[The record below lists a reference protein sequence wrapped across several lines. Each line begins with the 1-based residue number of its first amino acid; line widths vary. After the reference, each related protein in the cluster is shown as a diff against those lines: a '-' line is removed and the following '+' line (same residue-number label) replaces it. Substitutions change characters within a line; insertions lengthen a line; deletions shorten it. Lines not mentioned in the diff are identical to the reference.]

1 MKYTFCTR
9 IYIYCTKIASENK
22 MADDSVVLCDALCF
36 IVNKYGKVH
45 ETTLKSVLTDFYDVD
60 CLSKAK
66 LRLIEDIDKL
76 NLSTKRPHVASRR
89 DGDGRLAK
97 EVGDILSLLQF
108 VDEHNLS
115 SNLPTYVASSPDT
128 MPSLRLYDGDMKM
141 IVKMLQDMRANLF
154 EYGSAIAA
162 ICTEVKGLQQVVKD
176 LSHADRQPRP
186 RPAVS
191 KTGDVTQLGAV
202 GVARQSAGEMSAAM
216 PIATESESETVRTT
230 SVRDWAAAASTPRP
244 HGSRYSVLSIDDDD
258 DDQDDANQGFVTVDR
273 RRRKRMRQH
282 TTPQE
287 NTLRQSQN
295 PRSSQ
300 SQTQQRQQ
308 PSTEQQDKRRT
319 TLVGKAAVVSNIKAA
334 KKIRR
339 KAVFCI
345 DNVDESC
352 SVSDICYFAKS
363 LGVEAQTCFEV
374 KPRLTRRG
382 AVQPTSCNWKAFRL
396 CIYEEDRARLL
407 KAGSW
412 PDSIKVSD
420 WYFKPQNSTSDN
432 RRPAAAAAVVDDTAE
447 RVTGQ
452 ASGLQGDGVS
462 AATTASTAPTVSASS
477 RDPTSSDDETIIQA
491 DSRVDNGIDN

>member
-1 MKYTFCTR
+1 MQQ
-9 IYIYCTKIASENK
+9 K
-22 MADDSVVLCDALCF
+22 MADDSVVLSDALCF

-45 ETTLKSVLTDFYDVD
+45 ETTLKSVLTDFYDAD

-97 EVGDILSLLQF
+97 EVSDILTLLQF

-154 EYGSAIAA
+154 EYGSSIAA

-176 LSHADRQPRP
+176 LSHVDRQPRP

-191 KTGDVTQLGAV
+191 KTGDVTELGAV
-202 GVARQSAGEMSAAM
+202 GAARQSVGEKPAAM

-230 SVRDWAAAASTPRP
+230 FARDWAATASTPRP
-244 HGSRYSVLSIDDDD
+244 RGSRYSVLSIDDDD
-258 DDQDDANQGFVTVDR
+258 DDQDDANQGFVAVDR
-273 RRRKRMRQH
+273 RGKKRMRKH
-282 TTPQE
+282 TSPQE
-287 NTLRQSQN
+287 NKLHQSQN

-300 SQTQQRQQ
+300 TLQRQQ

-339 KAVFCI
+339 KAVFVLI
-345 DNVDESC
+345 M
-352 SVSDICYFAKS
+352 
-363 LGVEAQTCFEV
+363 
-374 KPRLTRRG
+374 
-382 AVQPTSCNWKAFRL
+382 
-396 CIYEEDRARLL
+396 
-407 KAGSW
+407 
-412 PDSIKVSD
+412 
-420 WYFKPQNSTSDN
+420 
-432 RRPAAAAAVVDDTAE
+432 
-447 RVTGQ
+447 
-452 ASGLQGDGVS
+452 
-462 AATTASTAPTVSASS
+462 
-477 RDPTSSDDETIIQA
+477 
-491 DSRVDNGIDN
+491 